1 MDMKYKKKKSTTTKQ
16 QQQNSWWVAGV
27 CGEFGRTQ
35 SSAGRALGELEWVLK
50 RFGMPS

>member
-1 MDMKYKKKKSTTTKQ
+1 MDMKYKKKKKRV
-16 QQQNSWWVAGV
+16 QQQNNSNKTRG
-27 CGEFGRTQ
+27 GSLGFGRTQ